1 MVNEWNI
8 SLNIGRYYSQRIVF
22 NDSLLILGGRDYVQ
36 RFDSIEII
44 RSSQFIPTT
53 NPTIEPS
60 FIPTSNPTKFPT
72 FNPSVFPTSDP
83 TLYPTLYPSFDP
95 TYDPTHYPTTYP
107 TKAPSFLPSVNPSS
121 NPSVF
126 PTNYPTLI
134 PNISPTLNPT
144 SDPTA
149 NPSVNDMNNVSVEE
163 QHTLYTLILLICI
176 CCLLLCIIFLI
187 LLICK
192 KKKMNANKDKNDDEM
207 MEMHR
212 IKSMSLG
219 NKESQELNAEPD
231 VYSDKNALLLW
242 LKSIGLMEY
251 LDLFIEQGFDTQM
264 STLSSLT
271 DDDLISIGIEKCAH
285 RKRILLQIE
294 NN

>member
-1 MVNEWNI
+1 MG
-8 SLNIGRYYSQRIVF
+8 S
-22 NDSLLILGGRDYVQ
+22 
-36 RFDSIEII
+36 
-44 RSSQFIPTT
+44 
-53 NPTIEPS
+53 
-60 FIPTSNPTKFPT
+60 
-72 FNPSVFPTSDP
+72 FNPSS
-83 TLYPTLYPSFDP
+83 
-95 TYDPTHYPTTYP
+95 
-107 TKAPSFLPSVNPSS
+107 K
-121 NPSVF
+121 PSVF

-149 NPSVNDMNNVSVEE
+149 NPSVSDMNNVSVEE

-285 RKRILLQIE
+285 RKRILLQIKNNKSVIFNVDSDKAEGPLLTGVDDE
-294 NN
+294 NEDQENDNLYIKGSKQTETGGQETKNGLL